1 MAETIFSQAINDAL
15 REEMRRNP
23 DILILG
29 EDVGMAGGV
38 RGVTKGLWQEFGDER
53 VKDTPISEATI
64 VGVGVGCA
72 ITGLRPVVEIMYSDF
87 LGIAMDEVMNK
98 MAKWRYMHGSV
109 LSVPMVLRTSC
120 GGGFGGAAEHS
131 QSLEA
136 LFMHIPGLQVVYPST
151 PYDAKGLLKTILR
164 DNNPSLFFE
173 HRLLY
178 RTKGEVPAEEF
189 TIPLGKADVKRAGSD
204 LTLVAVGLQVL
215 NALSA
220 AEKLQKVGI
229 RVRIDHH
236 PSLKPFDRD
245 LLYNMAS
252 KVSCIV
258 TLENHCVSGGLYSL
272 VAEALVA
279 RGIGVP
285 VGAIGTDPD
294 DYIHTGHVNDLLY
307 RYKMTSDDVV
317 EKALETLRIRTGS

>member
-1 MAETIFSQAINDAL
+1 VAEITFIQAINDAL
-15 REEMRRNP
+15 REEMRKNR
-23 DILILG
+23 DIIIMG
-29 EDVGMAGGV
+29 EDVGMAGGI
-38 RGVTKGLWQEFGDER
+38 RGVTKGLWEEFGDER

-109 LSVPMVLRTSC
+109 LTVPMVLRTSC

-151 PYDAKGLLKTILR
+151 PYDAKGLLKTLLR

-178 RTKGEVPAEEF
+178 RTKGEVPADEF
-189 TIPLGKADVKRAGSD
+189 FLPLGKAEVKRTGKD
-204 LTLVAVGLQVL
+204 VTLLAVGLQVL

-220 AEKLQKVGI
+220 AAKLQSEGVSVEVIDPRTLAPLDRRAVLSSVEKTGRLVVVEEGVKTGGVGAEI
-229 RVRIDHH
+229 AAI
-236 PSLKPFDRD
+236 
-245 LLYNMAS
+245 
-252 KVSCIV
+252 
-258 TLENHCVSGGLYSL
+258 
-272 VAEALVA
+272 VAEEGLEFLRTAVKRVAAL
-279 RGIGVP
+279 
-285 VGAIGTDPD
+285 
-294 DYIHTGHVNDLLY
+294 DLPTPY
-307 RYKMTSDDVV
+307 SPPM
-317 EKALETLRIRTGS
+317 EKYVLPSEEKILAAVRAVMKE

>member
-1 MAETIFSQAINDAL
+1 MAETTFAQAINDAL
-15 REEMRRNP
+15 REEMRRDR
-23 DILILG
+23 DIVILG
-29 EDVGMAGGV
+29 EDVGLAGGV
-38 RGVTKGLWQEFGDER
+38 RGVTKGLWQEFGEER

-98 MAKWRYMHGSV
+98 MAKWRYMHGSA
-109 LSVPMVLRTSC
+109 LTVPMVLRTSC

-151 PYDAKGLLKTILR
+151 PHDAKGLLKTILR

-178 RTKGEVPAEEF
+178 RTKGEVPEGDF
-189 TIPLGKADVKRAGSD
+189 CLPLGKADVKRAGD
-204 LTLVAVGLQVL
+204 DVTVVAVGLQVL

-220 AEKLQKVGI
+220 AAKAQNEGVSAEVIDPRTLAPLDRGAILSSVEKTGRLVVVEEGVKTGGVGAEI
-229 RVRIDHH
+229 
-236 PSLKPFDRD
+236 
-245 LLYNMAS
+245 AA
-252 KVSCIV
+252 
-258 TLENHCVSGGLYSL
+258 L
-272 VAEALVA
+272 VAEEGLEFLRTPVKRVAAL
-279 RGIGVP
+279 
-285 VGAIGTDPD
+285 
-294 DYIHTGHVNDLLY
+294 DLPMPY
-307 RYKMTSDDVV
+307 SPTM
-317 EKALETLRIRTGS
+317 EKYVLPSEEKILAALRAVMKE